1 MIINKLS
8 NAEQYYGISQRIE
21 KGLKYLKDTDLAN
34 LEIGKYEIDGKNII
48 AVVSEYETKD
58 IEKGKWE
65 AHKKHIDIQF
75 VVSGKEKIG
84 YAYIN
89 EMEVSSEYNEEK
101 DVIFLKGE
109 GDMLLVNEGTF
120 AIFAPED
127 VHMPTINAGNRNHV
141 KKVVVKILV

>member
-21 KGLKYLKDTDLAN
+21 KGLKYLKDTDLEN
-34 LEIGKYEIDGKNII
+34 IEIGKYEIDGKNII

-84 YAYIN
+84 YACIN
-89 EMEVSSEYNEEK
+89 EMIESSEYNEEK
-101 DVIFLKGE
+101 DVIFLKGD

-127 VHMPTINAGNRNHV
+127 VHMPTINAENSQHV

>member
-21 KGLKYLKDTDLAN
+21 KGLKYLKDTDLTN

-89 EMEVSSEYNEEK
+89 EMKESSEYNEEK
-101 DVIFLKGE
+101 DVVFLKGE

-127 VHMPTINAGNRNHV
+127 AHMPTINAGNRNHV

>member
-8 NAEQYYGISQRIE
+8 NAEQYYGVSQRIE
-21 KGLKYLKDTDLAN
+21 KALKYLKNTDLAK
-34 LEIGKYEIDGKNII
+34 LEIGKYEIDGKNIL

-65 AHKKHIDIQF
+65 AHKNHIDIQF
-75 VVSGKEKIG
+75 VVSGKEKMG

-89 EMEVSSEYNEEK
+89 EMKANSEYNEVK

-127 VHMPTINAGNRNHV
+127 AHMPGINAGNSQHV

>member
-8 NAEQYYGISQRIE
+8 NAEQYYSVSKRIE
-21 KGLKYLKDTDLAN
+21 IALKYLKNTDLAK
-34 LEIGKYEIDGKNII
+34 LEPGKYEIDGKNVL

-65 AHKKHIDIQF
+65 AHKNHIDIQF
-75 VVSGKEKIG
+75 VVSGREKIG
-84 YAYIN
+84 YTHIN
-89 EMEVSSEYNEEK
+89 EMKPDSEYNEVK

-127 VHMPTINAGNRNHV
+127 AHMPGINVEDSQHV
-141 KKVVVKILV
+141 KKVVVKIVV